1 VLARAKDSRWPPKV
15 FICSGIE
22 FTHPTRVVDAVLAA
36 AARSVGHV
44 FGVMLVLGLVGWG
57 ILQLGKRARVSRP
70 VALIAVVAVLVF
82 MLVAAGVASY

>member
-1 VLARAKDSRWPPKV
+1 
-15 FICSGIE
+15 
-22 FTHPTRVVDAVLAA
+22 
-36 AARSVGHV
+36 
-44 FGVMLVLGLVGWG
+44 MLVLGLVGWG